1 MGKGLKTHI
10 LTPNQVMDVV
20 LPLYLTLELLPQGLF
35 LTEHA
40 NRLIHAMNLLTVDK
54 DRTVLPTVRDA
65 AEAVAAM
72 RARVSAGKR
81 WGCTA
86 QERQVLAG
94 FVRVFDARIRKWDK
108 VRYEVAERTVEELTR

>member
-54 DRTVLPTVRDA
+54 DRSAIPVVMEA
-65 AEAVAAM
+65 AEAIAAM

-86 QERQVLAG
+86 QERRILAS